1 MRRAVFPETPLRP
14 IVSVSKHLHRHSA
27 FTLTELLVAISIA
40 AMLSAMTLTAMYSAT
55 QAANESRSRS
65 IVNKVN
71 ELLLQQWADVET
83 RRLAYTVNRNFA
95 TRQRLFYTRQL
106 MRIEFPERKSDL
118 LLPLQPTQMTARY
131 KGYLQS
137 LARIYNN
144 AGPFNSHGD
153 IVAAIVAGPNSPWTP
168 QNQHA
173 ECLYLILASTRI
185 DDGNA
190 LDFFAESEIGDVDGD
205 GMKEILDSWGNPVA
219 FLRWAPG
226 HLEASGIA
234 ESTQS
239 GDWVTDPDGFD
250 PLKADY
256 MWNDNDW
263 VIKPYQLYPLVVS
276 AGRDEQYDILFD
288 FDEVSGDSDDAVVYR
303 KEMSD
308 TSGGSASFLS
318 GNNPF
323 VVRCRS
329 NPSRGLPDNDCG
341 IADISEFFDKALM
354 LGMQIGSGA
363 DDNISNQQS
372 QVR

>member
-1 MRRAVFPETPLRP
+1 M
-14 IVSVSKHLHRHSA
+14 SVSKHLHRHSA

-71 ELLLQQWADVET
+71 ELLLQQWAEVET
-83 RRLAYTVNRNFA
+83 RRLAYKVNRDFA

-137 LARIYNN
+137 LARLYPEN
-144 AGPFNSHGD
+144 GPFNSHGD
-153 IVAAIVAGPNSPWTP
+153 IVAAIVAGPNSQWTP

-276 AGRDEQYDILFD
+276 AGRDEIYDILFD
-288 FDEVSGDSDDAVVYR
+288 FDVVSGDSADAVVYR
-303 KEMSD
+303 NELSD
-308 TSGGSASFLS
+308 TSGGPASFLT

-329 NPSRGLPDNDCG
+329 NPSQGLPDNDCG